1 MGRRRP
7 RARGRRRNNR
17 RDGRADRAHEHRT
30 GAAHLRRSAVDLTP
44 SADERHEYCRQVESY
59 LQKKNAG
66 HLIRLQG
73 LAFETVCSWVDKGVP
88 LTAVFRGMDRYFER
102 YYAKNIPRRRP
113 VPVEFCEAD
122 VLDVF
127 DEWRR
132 AVGVPASGKSGQTGR
147 SGGSE
152 GLPAHLERVVAR
164 LTALRGGETRSLE
177 PVIDDIVRELDAARA
192 GAKGLRGEAR
202 AALLDRLRALD
213 ARLVQAARATCDAA
227 TIQALGA
234 EADAELA
241 PFRARMPPD
250 TYDRSREAC
259 IDRLLRERAKLP
271 VITFA

>member
-1 MGRRRP
+1 M
-7 RARGRRRNNR
+7 
-17 RDGRADRAHEHRT
+17 
-30 GAAHLRRSAVDLTP
+30 DLTP
-44 SADERHEYCRQVESY
+44 SVDERHDYCRQVESY

-73 LAFETVCSWVDKGVP
+73 LAFETVCSWADKGVP

-122 VLDVF
+122 ILDVF

-132 AVGVPASGKSGQTGR
+132 AVGVATGGDTASGSPGR
-147 SGGSE
+147 RSAQREG

-192 GAKGLRGEAR
+192 RAKGLRGDAR
-202 AALLDRLRALD
+202 AALLDRLREID
-213 ARLVQAARATCDAA
+213 AQLVQAARATCDAA
-227 TIQALGA
+227 AIQALGA

-241 PFRARMPPD
+241 PFRGRMPQD
-250 TYDRSREAC
+250 AYGRSREAC
-259 IDRLLRERAKLP
+259 VDRLLRERVKLP
-271 VITFA
+271 VITFE